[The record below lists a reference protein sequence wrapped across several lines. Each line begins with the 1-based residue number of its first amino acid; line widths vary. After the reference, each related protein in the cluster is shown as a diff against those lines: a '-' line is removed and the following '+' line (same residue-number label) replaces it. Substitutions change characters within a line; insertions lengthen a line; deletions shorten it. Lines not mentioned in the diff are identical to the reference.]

1 MDDYCLSGS
10 AAPQAEPQADA
21 GAFFGSAAP
30 QAEAGVSFGSAA
42 PQDEPVTAKA
52 TTFFKDSR
60 MGKTSFYFGNPVPY
74 ESILSHLQTIE
85 KYALFYRLVT

>member
-21 GAFFGSAAP
+21 
-30 QAEAGVSFGSAA
+30 FGSAA